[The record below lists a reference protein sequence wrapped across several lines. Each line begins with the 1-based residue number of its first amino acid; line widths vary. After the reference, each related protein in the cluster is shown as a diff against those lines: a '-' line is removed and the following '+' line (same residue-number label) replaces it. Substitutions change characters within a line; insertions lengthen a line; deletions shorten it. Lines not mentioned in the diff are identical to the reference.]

1 MKFIAYFFFAWGLFF
16 MIFGALGILRFPD
29 LYTRLH
35 PAGKAGTAGVLSI
48 FIGLIIYS
56 GFSTLSLRIILIAL
70 FIVITSPVASHAI
83 ARGAI
88 ESGIKPWEIKSPE
101 NEQDKANV

>member
-1 MKFIAYFFFAWGLFF
+1 MTMIAYFFFGWGIFF
-16 MIFGALGILRFPD
+16 MVFGALGILRFPD

-35 PAGKAGTAGVLSI
+35 PAGKAGTAGVLST
-48 FIGLIIYS
+48 FIGLIIYC
-56 GFSTLSLRIILIAL
+56 GFSPLSLRIILIAL

-88 ESGIKPWEIKSPE
+88 ESGIKPWRSGK
-101 NEQDKANV
+101 

>member
-1 MKFIAYFFFAWGLFF
+1 MIIIAYFFFGWGLFF
-16 MIFGALGILRFPD
+16 MIFGVLGILRFPD
-29 LYTRLH
+29 LYTRIH

-56 GFSTLSLRIILIAL
+56 GFSPLSLRIILIAL

-88 ESGIKPWEIKSPE
+88 ESGIEPWRPNK
-101 NEQDKANV
+101 ND

>member
-1 MKFIAYFFFAWGLFF
+1 VTIAAYFFFGWGIFF
-16 MIFGALGILRFPD
+16 MIFGVLGILRFPD

-35 PAGKAGTAGVLSI
+35 PAGKAGTAGILSI
-48 FIGLIIYS
+48 FIGLILYS
-56 GFSTLSLRIILIAL
+56 GFSPLSLRIILIAL

-88 ESGIKPWEIKSPE
+88 ESGIEPWRAREK
-101 NEQDKANV
+101 

>member
-1 MKFIAYFFFAWGLFF
+1 MIIISYFFFA
-16 MIFGALGILRFPD
+16 LGIFYMFFGVLGIMRFPD

-35 PAGKAGTAGVLSI
+35 PAGKAGTAGLLSI
-48 FIGLIIYS
+48 FIGLILYS
-56 GFSTLSLRIILIAL
+56 GFTPFSLRIILIAL

-88 ESGIKPWEIKSPE
+88 ESGIKPWESSK
-101 NEQDKANV
+101 ND

>member
-1 MKFIAYFFFAWGLFF
+1 MTIIAYFFFGWGIFF
-16 MIFGALGILRFPD
+16 MIFGVLGIFRFPD
-29 LYTRLH
+29 LYTRIH
-35 PAGKAGTAGVLSI
+35 PSGKAGTAGVLSI

-56 GFSTLSLRIILIAL
+56 GFSALSLRIILIAL

-88 ESGIKPWEIKSPE
+88 ESGIEPWRPKEK
-101 NEQDKANV
+101 

>member
-1 MKFIAYFFFAWGLFF
+1 
-16 MIFGALGILRFPD
+16 MIFGVLGIFRFPD
-29 LYTRLH
+29 LYTRIH
-35 PAGKAGTAGVLSI
+35 PSGKAGTAGVLTI

-56 GFSTLSLRIILIAL
+56 GFSSLSLRVILIAL

-88 ESGIKPWEIKSPE
+88 EAGIEPWESGGSSVPHGAEE
-101 NEQDKANV
+101 ND

>member
-1 MKFIAYFFFAWGLFF
+1 MILLAYGFFILGLFF
-16 MIFGALGILRFPD
+16 MFFGVLGIIRFPD
-29 LYTRLH
+29 VYTRLH

-56 GFSTLSLRIILIAL
+56 GISSFSWRIMLIAL
-70 FIVITSPVASHAI
+70 FMIITSPVASHAI

-88 ESGIKPWEIKSPE
+88 ESGLQPWK
-101 NEQDKANV
+101 NND